1 MPKKADSVE
10 DTSIRNNILDRCGRM
25 LHAIISAAFHV
36 FTEVWTVLKW
46 PVLFVAAA
54 FEFGWLLPVPIYMIP
69 AYGLWAVALLLLT
82 QTPFIFLAVREVHRR
97 TSMQPKSEEWETP
110 TAKWNR
116 TISEYVKDISE
127 DDSAAA

>member
-10 DTSIRNNILDRCGRM
+10 DTVVRHHILDRCGRI
-25 LHAIISAAFHV
+25 LHAILSAASHV
-36 FTEVWTVLKW
+36 VTEAWIVLKW

-82 QTPFIFLAVREVHRR
+82 QTPFIFLAVREVRR
-97 TSMQPKSEEWETP
+97 QTSMQPKSEEWETP
-110 TAKWNR
+110 TSKWNQ
-116 TISEYVKDISE
+116 TISEYVKDINE
-127 DDSAAA
+127 DGSAAA